1 MFENDSK
8 NEWFGLR
15 IHSSCDYNREP
26 GKMPWG
32 RQEQSNRYRQ
42 QQQPTGRRELRTA
55 TQYANSYK
63 TKIQVSTKDLP
74 SWLNWSGLKQLVEW
88 TDNFFAYTTPFL

>member
-1 MFENDSK
+1 
-8 NEWFGLR
+8 
-15 IHSSCDYNREP
+15 
-26 GKMPWG
+26 MPWG

-74 SWLNWSGLKQLVEW
+74 SWLNWSGLKQLVE
-88 TDNFFAYTTPFL
+88 